1 TLVDIPRPARSCERR
16 RTPPAVVARL
26 RSLAPHHPDSQMAT
40 MLNQEGAI
48 PGRGGTFTASNVAW
62 LRSVYAS
69 PAGCPAAPG
78 ACPDR
83 QQGEGRCSAPTAAQ
97 LLKLDVRTMTD
108 WWRTGRV
115 GCRPN
120 PPP

>member
-48 PGRGGTFTASNVAW
+48 PGRGGTFTASNVAR
-62 LRSVYAS
+62 LPPVYAS
-69 PAGCPAAPG
+69 PAGCPEAPG
-78 ACPDR
+78 ACPDG
-83 QQGEGRCSAPTAAQ
+83 QQGAGRCSAQTAAQ
-97 LLKLDVRTMTD
+97 PAQAHVR
-108 WWRTGRV
+108 
-115 GCRPN
+115 
-120 PPP
+120 